1 MKLLNATRMKAAYT
15 MGMKPDGQELLV
27 AVVKGTFN
35 FPRENGETL
44 RLSPEQ
50 MDLVMSDEFSGKPG
64 FSAPV
69 RESDFSPFKSR
80 CDVVLN
86 GCAHA
91 PGGKRATRVQVG
103 LRIGSLTKSFEVV
116 GNRSWK
122 AGLLGVG
129 ATEIEPF
136 LQMPISYDRAFG
148 GSDNSHPDVRKH
160 AATMGNPVGVGFH
173 VNHAP
178 SAIDG
183 KPLPH
188 TEETGKPVTK
198 PDGSY
203 RPMSFG
209 VLGRGWE
216 PRIRYAGTYDQNW
229 TDNVFPFLPADFDD
243 RYYQSAP
250 EDQQID
256 FPTGGED
263 VVLVNLTVEGR
274 TTFKLPGMALPVSFY
289 MKNFDEHPR
298 KASAD
303 TIIID
308 SERRQVFILWRAA
321 IPLKRSMHEVAQ
333 VVVGTM
339 PRAWHRAREMGK
351 TWYPSLKEL
360 VNDRRAGR

>member
-15 MGMKPDGQELLV
+15 MGMKPGGQELLV
-27 AVVKGTFN
+27 AVVKGTFD
-35 FPRENGETL
+35 FPRESGEVL
-44 RLSPEQ
+44 RLSPGQ
-50 MDLVMSDEFSGKPG
+50 IDLVMADEFSGKPG

-69 RESDFSPFKSR
+69 RESDFAPFKPR

-91 PGGKRATRVQVG
+91 PGGKRAARVQVG
-103 LRIGSLTKSFEVV
+103 LRIGALTKSFEVV

-122 AGLLGVG
+122 AGLLGIG
-129 ATEIEPF
+129 ITEAEPF
-136 LQMPISYDRAFG
+136 LEMPISYDRAFG
-148 GSDNSHPDVRKH
+148 GSDHSHPDPRKH
-160 AATMGNPVGVGFH
+160 AARMDNPVGAGFH

-178 SAIDG
+178 QALDG
-183 KPLPH
+183 KPLPNS
-188 TEETGKPVTK
+188 EETGKPVAK

-203 RPMSFG
+203 RAMSFG
-209 VLGRGWE
+209 VVGRGWE
-216 PRIRYAGTYDQNW
+216 PRIRHAGTYDQAW
-229 TDNVFPFLPADFDD
+229 IDNVFPFLPADFDD
-243 RYYQSAP
+243 RYHQSAP

-256 FPTGGED
+256 FPVGGED

-274 TTFKLPGMALPVSFY
+274 TAFKLPAMAMPVTFY
-289 MKNFDEHPR
+289 LKNFSEHPR
-298 KASAD
+298 SALAD
-303 TIIID
+303 TIMID
-308 SERRQVFILWRAA
+308 SEKRQVCIVWRTA

-351 TWYPSLKEL
+351 TWYPSLREL